1 MDIRIFSGMPLRY
14 AISVLQEKNISYV
27 IDRTMS
33 RSHFF
38 VCDPERSYVIRA
50 KEEDGVVR
58 LLVNYTLQ
66 ASDSVAPVLSH
77 GEA

>member
-38 VCDPERSYVIRA
+38 GCDPERSYVIRA
-50 KEEDGVVR
+50 KEEEGIVH

-66 ASDSVAPVLSH
+66 ASDSVARVLSH
-77 GEA
+77 GEV